1 MSGSRVPRPSSQDV
15 ADRVGVSRAT
25 VSAYLNK
32 TRYVSPGLSERIQL
46 AIDELGY
53 VPDPVARALKTSD
66 TSTVGLIIPVMTSFY
81 MPMINAIERE
91 AASRGYE
98 LLISSSNEDRVK
110 ERELLDVLV
119 AKRVTGIVITPC
131 SDENSERINAIL
143 RSGVPV
149 AQVNRRL
156 EGVDADS
163 VVSDNFR
170 AAYQATEHLV
180 RRGSRRIAFL
190 GYDESNI
197 ANLRKKLGYEAAVRD
212 LGVAEGLVIAVRE
225 HDRDLITARLE
236 AFIDGGNRFDALIA
250 TTQGKTVIALRT
262 LVRRGYR
269 VPEDVALIGFDDTPW
284 CELLSPPLTMISE
297 DTSTMG
303 AESLALL
310 IGRIEGSMDGP
321 ARHVVLEDRMIIR
334 LSA

>member
-1 MSGSRVPRPSSQDV
+1 VPRPSSQDV

-32 TRYVSPGLSERIQL
+32 TRYVSPELSERIQR

-66 TSTVGLIIPVMTSFY
+66 TRTVGLVIPVMSGFY
-81 MPMINAIERE
+81 VPMINAIERE
-91 AASRGYE
+91 AVSRGYE
-98 LLISSSNEDRVK
+98 LLISSSDEDHVK
-110 ERELLDVLV
+110 ERALLDVLV

-131 SDENSERINAIL
+131 SEQNRERIGMIR
-143 RSGVPV
+143 RSGIPV

-156 EGVDADS
+156 EGVEADS
-163 VVSDNFR
+163 VVSDNFK
-170 AAYQATEHLV
+170 AAYQAAEHLV

-190 GYDESNI
+190 GYDASNI
-197 ANLRKKLGYEAAVRD
+197 ANLRKKLGYEAAMRD
-212 LGVAEGLVIAVRE
+212 LGAAEGLVIAVRE
-225 HDRDLITARLE
+225 HDPDLITARLE
-236 AFIDGGNRFDALIA
+236 AFIDSGNRFDALIA
-250 TTQGKTVIALRT
+250 TTQGKTAIALRT

-269 VPEDVALIGFDDTPW
+269 VPDDVALIGFDDTPW

-303 AESLALL
+303 AEALALL
-310 IGRIEGSMDGP
+310 IGRIEGSVDGP

-334 LSA
+334 AST

>member
-1 MSGSRVPRPSSQDV
+1 MPRPSSQDV

-32 TRYVSPGLSERIQL
+32 TRYVSPELSARIRR

-66 TSTVGLIIPVMTSFY
+66 TSTVGLVIPVMSSFY
-81 MPMINAIERE
+81 VPMINAIERE
-91 AASRGYE
+91 AVSRGYE
-98 LLISSSNEDRVK
+98 LLISSSNEDRVR

-131 SDENSERINAIL
+131 SEGNGERINAIR
-143 RSGVPV
+143 RSGIPV
-149 AQVNRRL
+149 AQVNRSL
-156 EGVDADS
+156 EDVDADS
-163 VVSDNFR
+163 VVSDNFG
-170 AAYQATEHLV
+170 AAYRATEHLV

-212 LGVAEGLVIAVRE
+212 LGAAEGLVIAVRE
-225 HDRDLITARLE
+225 HDPDLITARLE

-269 VPEDVALIGFDDTPW
+269 VPDDVALIGFDDTPW

-297 DTSTMG
+297 DVSRMG
-303 AESLALL
+303 TEALALL
-310 IGRIEGSMDGP
+310 VGRIEGSVEGP
-321 ARHVVLEDRMIIR
+321 PRHVVLEDRMIIR
-334 LSA
+334 AST